1 MDDDY
6 IGGHGNPLD
15 SGRYTF
21 GTGGGGGG
29 AALNFDRLIV
39 D

>member
-6 IGGHGNPLD
+6 IGVHDNPLD

-21 GTGGGGGG
+21 AAGG
-29 AALNFDRLIV
+29 AAAASNFDRLVV

>member
-6 IGGHGNPLD
+6 MGGQENPLD
-15 SGRYTF
+15 SGRYAF
-21 GTGGGGGG
+21 GTGGG
-29 AALNFDRLIV
+29 AASNFDRLIV

>member
-6 IGGHGNPLD
+6 MGNQDNPLD

-21 GTGGGGGG
+21 GASGG
-29 AALNFDRLIV
+29 APNYDRLIV

>member
-21 GTGGGGGG
+21 ATGAD
-29 AALNFDRLIV
+29 AASNFDRLIV

>member
-1 MDDDY
+1 MEDDY
-6 IGGHGNPLD
+6 IGGHDNPLD

-21 GTGGGGGG
+21 GAGG
-29 AALNFDRLIV
+29 AAASNFDRLIV

>member
-6 IGGHGNPLD
+6 VGGHDNPLD

-21 GTGGGGGG
+21 GGGGGG
-29 AALNFDRLIV
+29 AAGANFDRLIV

>member
-6 IGGHGNPLD
+6 VGGHGNPLD

-21 GTGGGGGG
+21 GTGGGSG
-29 AALNFDRLIV
+29 AASNFDRLIV

>member
-1 MDDDY
+1 M
-6 IGGHGNPLD
+6 GGQGNPLD

-21 GTGGGGGG
+21 GTDARGG
-29 AALNFDRLIV
+29 ANIDRLIV

>member
-6 IGGHGNPLD
+6 MGGNANTLD
-15 SGRYTF
+15 SGRYAF
-21 GTGGGGGG
+21 GAGG
-29 AALNFDRLIV
+29 AGAASNFDRLIV

>member
-6 IGGHGNPLD
+6 MGGHENPLD

-21 GTGGGGGG
+21 ATGGG
-29 AALNFDRLIV
+29 AAANFDRLIV

>member
-1 MDDDY
+1 MEDDY
-6 IGGHGNPLD
+6 MGGHDNPLD

-21 GTGGGGGG
+21 GAAGG
-29 AALNFDRLIV
+29 APSNFDRLVV

>member
-1 MDDDY
+1 M
-6 IGGHGNPLD
+6 GGHDNNPLD

-21 GTGGGGGG
+21 ATGG
-29 AALNFDRLIV
+29 AASNFERLVV